1 MNVTK
6 NTQLRSLLAYK
17 TAVSLR
23 LTTSGCKLE
32 PKVIFLEYR
41 RIFSP
46 KLDQSSFAVT
56 CSIVK
61 QVEEP

>member
-6 NTQLRSLLAYK
+6 NTQLAYK
-17 TAVSLR
+17 TAVSLH